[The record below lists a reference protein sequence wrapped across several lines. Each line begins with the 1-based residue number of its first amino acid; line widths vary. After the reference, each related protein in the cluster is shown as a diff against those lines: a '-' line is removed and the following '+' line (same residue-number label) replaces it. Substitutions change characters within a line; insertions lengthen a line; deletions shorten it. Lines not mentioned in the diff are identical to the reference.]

1 MQADL
6 PTSPPENLSAPRGG
20 TGYSVFISSFS
31 ITSLVCEANG
41 WPHLQGL
48 FVSFITVT
56 ETNYSVAQTRSRD
69 YADGFGAGIRLS
81 VGAK

>member
-48 FVSFITVT
+48 SVSFITVT
-56 ETNYSVAQTRSRD
+56 ETNYNVVQTRSRD

-81 VGAK
+81 GGAR